1 MIRTLWV
8 ALNALVV
15 TPPLSLVI
23 VLRSFFGGDDVL
35 YDRIARLWVGW
46 LLRVSGV
53 TIDVVGLEH
62 VATSRAQLLLSNHA
76 SWYDVLALAHII
88 PRRYRFVGKR
98 ELARVPLWGRAWQA
112 AGHVAIDRTDTQRA
126 IASLDLVARM
136 TQQDERAIIMF
147 PEGTRSAT
155 GELQPF
161 KKGAFMLALHT
172 GIEIVPVAVS
182 GTRRILPK
190 GGWRV
195 RSGRIIVRF
204 GTPIETAIYA
214 DRKKEDLMARV
225 HTEMAALLGDAAP
238 APREADVDHH
248 KHSRS

>member
-23 VLRSFFGGDDVL
+23 VLRSFFGGGDDL
-35 YDRIARLWVGW
+35 YDRIARLWVKW

-53 TIDVVGLEH
+53 EVDAAGLDH
-62 VATSRAQLLLSNHA
+62 ITTGRAQLLLSNHA

-98 ELARVPLWGRAWQA
+98 ELTSVPLWGRAWQA
-112 AGHVAIDRTDTQRA
+112 AGHVAIDRSDTHRA
-126 IASLDLVARM
+126 IASLDHVARL
-136 TQQDERAIIMF
+136 TRQDQRAIIMF
-147 PEGTRSAT
+147 PEGTRSPT

-161 KKGAFMLALHT
+161 KKGAFMLARHA

-182 GTRRILPK
+182 GTRHILPK
-190 GGWRV
+190 GSWRV

-204 GTPIETAIYA
+204 GRPIDAAGYA
-214 DRKKEDLMARV
+214 DRSRDELMASVRS
-225 HTEMAALLGDAAP
+225 EIAALLGDAQP
-238 APREADVDHH
+238 EPREGNVDHH
-248 KHSRS
+248 KHTRS